1 MGQLEKL
8 EKPSETVVSFI
19 TEHFKYYQGKPLES
33 VVTSDYQF
41 LGTFLAIK
49 FPSYLL
55 TLRHCVAVVNGKSIS

>member
-19 TEHFKYYQGKPLES
+19 TELFKYYEGKPLES
-33 VVTSDYQF
+33 VVISDYYF

-49 FPSYLL
+49 FLSNLF
-55 TLRHCVAVVNGKSIS
+55 TLRHCVAAVNGKSIS